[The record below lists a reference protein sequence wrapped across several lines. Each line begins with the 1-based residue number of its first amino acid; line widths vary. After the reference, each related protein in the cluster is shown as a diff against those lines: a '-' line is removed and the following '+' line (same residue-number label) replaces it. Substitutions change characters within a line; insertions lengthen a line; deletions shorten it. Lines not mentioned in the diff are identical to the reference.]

1 MARANLAY
9 KRTEDQVYRQIA
21 GVMGMENIKKYQI
34 AQELGLHKTT
44 VSEHFKH
51 HTFSFDQ
58 LLQIFEFLGMEF
70 KLCAKD

>member
-1 MARANLAY
+1 MARVNLAY
-9 KRTEDQVYRQIA
+9 KRAIDKVYRQIA
-21 GVMGMENIKKYQI
+21 GAMGMKRVKQYQI

-58 LLQIFEFLGMEF
+58 LIQIFDFLGMEF
-70 KLCAKD
+70 TLCVKD